1 MHSLSQQ
8 LIHEGIHGSGIV
20 TGKTRLS
27 PFRRVNGFS
36 SANRATKVH
45 TGAANWV
52 MLGQARGSRSPPLAS
67 FDVLTPGYVNYY
79 QR

>member
-27 PFRRVNGFS
+27 PFRRVNGFC

-52 MLGQARGSRSPPLAS
+52 MLGQARGVGGRYENGQ
-67 FDVLTPGYVNYY
+67 VRRTVGGI
-79 QR
+79 